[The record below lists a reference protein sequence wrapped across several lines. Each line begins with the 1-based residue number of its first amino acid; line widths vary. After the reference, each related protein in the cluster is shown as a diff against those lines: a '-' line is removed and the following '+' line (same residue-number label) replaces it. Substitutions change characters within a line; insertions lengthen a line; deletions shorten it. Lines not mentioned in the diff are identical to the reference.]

1 MFYDDANRGVIQNRE
16 RARQIIDFS
25 GLRYGNITPTDI
37 DGCIEYQDK
46 GVAFIEIKH
55 RDATMPKGQELAL
68 TRLVDNNSTAG
79 KRAVLFVC
87 EHDVDNCEMNIIASR
102 TIVRDIYCNTK
113 WVDGEGRTLK
123 ECMDIFIK
131 WVDAKPF

>member
-55 RDATMPKGQELAL
+55 RDSPMPKGQELAL

-79 KRAVLFVC
+79 KRAVLYVC
-87 EHDVDNCEMNIIASR
+87 
-102 TIVRDIYCNTK
+102 
-113 WVDGEGRTLK
+113 
-123 ECMDIFIK
+123 
-131 WVDAKPF
+131 